1 MASFSVLQSN
11 FTVSTM
17 VEHGTLAFFLDGVK
31 LFGAENFTANNKIV
45 LSPGPHSYQW
55 QVNGQRGVTRYS
67 IRLMLNGKS
76 IPATAIGPRILPNDS
91 DIDFSAGNFT
101 V

>member
-1 MASFSVLQSN
+1 MARFLVLESN

-17 VEHGTLAFFLDGVK
+17 VEHGTLAFFLDGVEK
-31 LFGAENFTANNKIV
+31 FSGTDFTANNKMV
-45 LSPGPHSYQW
+45 LSPGQHSYQW
-55 QVNGQRGVTRYS
+55 QVNGQTGVTRYS

-76 IPATAIGPRILPNDS
+76 IPASAVGPRVLPNGS
-91 DIDFSAGNFT
+91 STDFNADNFT